1 MSMVVVAQGMN
12 TEEKTTEMEILRK
25 IAFRLRTTAQ
35 RMSGKQAVKKRR
47 KINKEYC
54 LISQVLI
61 VLFDKT
67 NNEYCQV

>member
-35 RMSGKQAVKKRR
+35 RMSGKQAVKK
-47 KINKEYC
+47 KEEN
-54 LISQVLI
+54 QQRVLS
-61 VLFDKT
+61 
-67 NNEYCQV
+67 N